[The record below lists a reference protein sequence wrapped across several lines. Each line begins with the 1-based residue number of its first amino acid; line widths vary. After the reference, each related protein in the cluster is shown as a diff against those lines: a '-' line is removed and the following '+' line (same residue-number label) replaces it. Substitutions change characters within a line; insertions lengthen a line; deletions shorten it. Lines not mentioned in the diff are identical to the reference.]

1 MMKKIITGACTLGGM
16 ISAALCMAILYGVDY
31 EELFGITILQIVYL
45 IVLMAVLLI
54 CGSKMLIDSKNSE
67 KIPVKVRIED
77 ENEINYIIKDEDF

>member
-16 ISAALCMAILYGVDY
+16 ILAVLCMAILYGVDY

-45 IVLMAVLLI
+45 IVLMAVLLM

-77 ENEINYIIKDEDF
+77 EDEINYIIKDEDF

>member
-16 ISAALCMAILYGVDY
+16 ILAVLCMAILYGVDY

-45 IVLMAVLLI
+45 IVLMAVLLM

-77 ENEINYIIKDEDF
+77 EDEINYIIRDEDF